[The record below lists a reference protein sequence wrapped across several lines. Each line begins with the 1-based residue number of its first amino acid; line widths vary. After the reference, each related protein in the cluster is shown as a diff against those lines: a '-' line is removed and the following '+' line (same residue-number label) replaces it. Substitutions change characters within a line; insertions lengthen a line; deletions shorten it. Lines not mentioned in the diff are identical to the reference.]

1 MSYCIYDV
9 NGYVGD
15 LASNKGLDDLWTFL
29 EGKGKQIDLLI
40 KDGTVNVSKELLKEL
55 AKLSAT
61 EASIA
66 ITLDNLRTLVK
77 KCQDVVI
84 VTDGTF

>member
-15 LASNKGLDDLWTFL
+15 LASNKGLDALWTFL

-77 KCQDVVI
+77 KCKDVVI
-84 VTDGTF
+84 VTDG

>member
-15 LASNKGLDDLWTFL
+15 LASNQGLDDLWTFL
-29 EGKGKQIDLLI
+29 EGKSKQIDLLI
-40 KDGTVNVSKELLKEL
+40 KDGTVNVSKELIKEL
-55 AKLSAT
+55 AKVSAT
-61 EASIA
+61 EAGIA
-66 ITLDNLRTLVK
+66 TTLDNLRTLVK

-84 VTDGTF
+84 VSE

>member
-1 MSYCIYDV
+1 V

-15 LASNKGLDDLWTFL
+15 LASIGGLDDLWAFL
-29 EGKGKQIDLLI
+29 EGKGKQIDILI
-40 KDGTVNVSKELLKEL
+40 NDGKVDKSHELVKEL
-55 AKLSAT
+55 ARISAT
-61 EASIA
+61 EASVA

-84 VTDGTF
+84 VSE

>member
-15 LASNKGLDDLWTFL
+15 LASNKGLNDLWTFL

-40 KDGTVNVSKELLKEL
+40 KDGTVNVSKELIKEL

-77 KCQDVVI
+77 KCKDVII